1 MAVEPI
7 GQSRLMPADLSLH
20 YLLSTFPLAQET
32 FVTGEIRA
40 MAELVAE
47 VSVTGMVRSDEL
59 DLRPGGIPERVAVD
73 WIPRPSSPAF
83 WSGLAAGVAR
93 RRRSALR
100 DWASMLHPAP
110 SAGERLRWRRL
121 AIGASAWAARRVP
134 SDPARHHLHAHFA
147 ARGAVGAYM
156 VSLMWGV
163 PYSMTVHA
171 FDIFR
176 PNPRLRD
183 LAGNASLIVAISDFD
198 REELLRLVPDLDPA
212 RVSVI
217 HVGVPV
223 GDLAA
228 LGAMARQSADRS
240 AEPLIVSAGR
250 LVEKKGME
258 VLVAAVAQLARDGT
272 AVRCE
277 IVGEGP
283 LRPRLERMIRSL
295 GIGELVTLRGALPPD
310 AARRRI
316 AEADL
321 FVLACVRASN
331 GDMDGIPVALMEAM
345 GAETPVISTRL
356 SGIPELVSD
365 REHGILAEPGDA
377 TSLAAA
383 LKETMANPEATR
395 RRARAGARVVHERFD
410 QVQNAGRLLA
420 AILASRNGAGPR

>member
-1 MAVEPI
+1 
-7 GQSRLMPADLSLH
+7 MPADLSLH

-40 MAELVAE
+40 MADLAAE

-59 DLRPGGIPERVAVD
+59 DLRPGGIPDRVAID

-93 RRRSALR
+93 RRRSTLS

-134 SDPARHHLHAHFA
+134 PDPARHHLHAHFA

-176 PNPRLRD
+176 PNPRLRG
-183 LAGNASLIVAISDFD
+183 LARNASLIVAISDFD
-198 REELLRLVPDLDPA
+198 REELLRLVPELDPA

-217 HVGVPV
+217 HVGVPA
-223 GDLAA
+223 GELGA
-228 LGAMARQSADRS
+228 LGAEARQSASRPG
-240 AEPLIVSAGR
+240 EPLVVSAGR

-258 VLVAAVAQLARDGT
+258 VLVEAIAQLARAGT
-272 AVRCE
+272 TLRCE

-283 LRPRLERMIRSL
+283 LRPRLERMIRRL
-295 GIGELVTLRGALPPD
+295 GVGELVTLRGALPARRHAAPD
-310 AARRRI
+310 RRGRRLRPCLRPRGERRYGRHPGGADGGDGGRDTGHLHAAVWHPRAGRRPGARAAGRARRR
-316 AEADL
+316 EQ
-321 FVLACVRASN
+321 
-331 GDMDGIPVALMEAM
+331 P
-345 GAETPVISTRL
+345 
-356 SGIPELVSD
+356 
-365 REHGILAEPGDA
+365 
-377 TSLAAA
+377 
-383 LKETMANPEATR
+383 R
-395 RRARAGARVVHERFD
+395 RR
-410 QVQNAGRLLA
+410 NAGD
-420 AILASRNGAGPR
+420 GC